1 MIPGGIKTDRYLS
14 IVRGMKPPERCQKP
28 KGQTGKACP
37 WEELHYNLRW
47 PYAAKWGLLGGAA
60 ANEA

>member
-47 PYAAKWGLLGGAA
+47 PYAAK
-60 ANEA
+60 